1 MKNAMLTGIVAGVM
15 GFATVAG
22 ARETTGVLQTVDS
35 DVTVVV
41 AEPTRGELTVDT
53 IVIDYTADD
62 VVYIDELTFFLS
74 EAEKVEEE
82 IAEARK
88 ELDEKKVERDN
99 YARRFEELVSRHR
112 KLNDGRSD
120 SVMRSARNFM
130 NELDREI
137 KELET
142 TISVKEQYLA
152 GLQELIEQM
161 TSSSDPQ

>member
-15 GFATVAG
+15 GFATVAT
-22 ARETTGVLQTVDS
+22 ARDTEGILQTVDS
-35 DVTVVV
+35 DVNVVV

-74 EAEKVEEE
+74 EAEKVAEE
-82 IAEARK
+82 IAEAQD
-88 ELDEKKVERDN
+88 ELAERKVEREG
-99 YARRFEELVSRHR
+99 YARRFRELVYRQR

-120 SVMRSARNFM
+120 PVLRSARNFM
-130 NELDREI
+130 SELDREI

-142 TISVKEQYLA
+142 TISVKQQYLA
-152 GLQELIEQM
+152 SLQELIEQM